1 MRQIAVALLSAPI
14 HFYRAVLSPLKPPS
28 CRFTP
33 TCSAYALEALK
44 THGPVRGL
52 YLALRRLSHCHP
64 IAWLGGASGF
74 DPVPPHHSH

>member
-64 IAWLGGASGF
+64 ITWLGGASGF